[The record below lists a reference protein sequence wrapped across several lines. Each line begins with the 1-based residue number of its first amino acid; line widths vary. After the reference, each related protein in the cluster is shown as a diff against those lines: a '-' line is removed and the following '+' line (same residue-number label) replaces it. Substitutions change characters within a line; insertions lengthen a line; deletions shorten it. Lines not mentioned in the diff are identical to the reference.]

1 MSKICLRDLL
11 AAVSCFP
18 SNADAELSLSSLQV
32 VSLVERIEETF
43 DIRLTSR
50 DVTRKSFRTESS
62 LADLL
67 RMKGCDVA

>member
-1 MSKICLRDLL
+1 MSKVSLRDLL

-18 SNADAELSLSSLQV
+18 SSSDAELRLSSLQV

-43 DIRLTSR
+43 DVRLTSR
-50 DVTRKSFRTESS
+50 DVTRKSFRTESD

-67 RMKGCDVA
+67 RMKGCDIQ